1 MINATLWGINYRWSV
16 LESPQSLR
24 VGQSGVIR
32 YTCTFEGS
40 AAEYST
46 KLKLVDNPLYST
58 SVLSQNTRVVQG
70 KRTDTIDL
78 LVAPKRSGVI
88 EVQMTADVRYTSP
101 GAIENTVLGR
111 DNLSR
116 EDISEEEV
124 SLPAVSV
131 RSQEN
136 NAALTGNITMEA
148 RVDRTKV
155 RSHEP
160 LHLSIIIKGSGNLE
174 QFIPYELNIS
184 GVRVFAE
191 PPQKSLS
198 PSKDGFEGE
207 VRQEFALVAEKSYVI
222 PPFTLNLFDTVHNQS
237 KLLKSEPIKVEINE
251 GYDPSSLLDTPDLS
265 DISTLKRYG
274 YNLLLIL
281 FGIVLGEVGRRIWK
295 HRPRRK
301 TAQFWERA
309 KNTKEL
315 ILILAL
321 SGDKRYETIIT
332 ALESNTIRLSEAK
345 KKLSTL
351 TTEKEVKL

>member
-1 MINATLWGINYRWSV
+1 V
-16 LESPQSLR
+16 
-24 VGQSGVIR
+24 
-32 YTCTFEGS
+32 
-40 AAEYST
+40 
-46 KLKLVDNPLYST
+46 K
-58 SVLSQNTRVVQG
+58 G

-78 LVAPKRSGVI
+78 LITPKTTGVI
-88 EVQMTADVRYTSP
+88 EIHMSADVRYTSP

-124 SLPAVSV
+124 ALPIVSI

-148 RVDRTKV
+148 RVDHQSV
-155 RSHEP
+155 RAHEP

-191 PPQKSLS
+191 PPQKSIS

-207 VRQEFALVAEKSYVI
+207 IRQEFALVAEKSYVI

-251 GYDPSSLLDTPDLS
+251 GYDPSSLLDPPDLS
-265 DISTLKRYG
+265 DLSTLKRYG

-281 FGIVLGEVGRRIWK
+281 FGIVLGEAGRRLWK

-301 TAQFWERA
+301 VKQFWESA
-309 KNTKEL
+309 KNNKEL
-315 ILILAL
+315 ILMLAL

-332 ALESNTIRLSEAK
+332 TLESNTIRLSEAK

-351 TTEKEVKL
+351 TKDKKVTL

>member
-1 MINATLWGINYRWSV
+1 
-16 LESPQSLR
+16 
-24 VGQSGVIR
+24 
-32 YTCTFEGS
+32 
-40 AAEYST
+40 
-46 KLKLVDNPLYST
+46 
-58 SVLSQNTRVVQG
+58 
-70 KRTDTIDL
+70 
-78 LVAPKRSGVI
+78 
-88 EVQMTADVRYTSP
+88 
-101 GAIENTVLGR
+101 
-111 DNLSR
+111 
-116 EDISEEEV
+116 
-124 SLPAVSV
+124 
-131 RSQEN
+131 
-136 NAALTGNITMEA
+136 MEA

-237 KLLKSEPIKVEINE
+237 KLLKSEQIRVEINE
-251 GYDPSSLLDTPDLS
+251 GYDPSSLLDAPDLS